1 MLPEKQMIS
10 KLISALFRTKGVIGV
25 DIGSCSVKLSRIVS
39 SSHKIKAI
47 ECGVFPLY
55 LPERVTPDEK
65 ISIISDEIRSYIK
78 KKGIECRNAVIL
90 LSDDE
95 VKISYSRLDRMPE
108 ENFKAACRRE
118 ADKLFFNNE
127 NLLID
132 YDVLGEIYEEG
143 VPKVRVVFAAA
154 QKEVISEK
162 VLIAEKSGLD
172 PLMIIPTPFAY
183 ERLLNITDAEKKDD
197 IVFVQLGRKQ
207 TGLYKFSGGRA
218 IDVRTVSF
226 GSIRADSE
234 IASVLMTQ
242 PKESEEIK
250 TRYPVPVSEDEK
262 FAVLDKFDKE
272 AAASITAK
280 QHYLESI
287 TEEIE
292 PLIYLSDVKI
302 NKVYISGG
310 PSMDAGICQFLKKRL
325 KLPVEVFPQEQLLAK
340 KSIRL
345 FGKNASLLMP
355 ASAASVAM
363 VRNEGSLTSIN
374 LLPSGREKQGHT
386 ILVAARTILS
396 ILIAAM
402 IAALFVIN
410 GTNSSLKEAIREKN
424 ASRAAAAVQA
434 AAPELESLQK
444 EADSLLPYIGQAEK
458 IKRDRALY
466 ARLVRNIA
474 DTLPQNVLISSIV
487 IMSGE
492 NDNISVDMK
501 VSSKESS
508 AVSKW
513 AEDLSRNAAYS
524 NFTAGKVS
532 KAAEQDSSY
541 VLPVKFDY
549 DGGDSL

>member
-1 MLPEKQMIS
+1 MIS
-10 KLISALFRTKGVIGV
+10 KLISVLFKTKGVIGV
-25 DIGSCSVKLSRIVS
+25 DIGSCSVKLSRIVD
-39 SSHKIKAI
+39 SSHKIKAV

-55 LPERVTPDEK
+55 LPEKVTPAEK

-132 YDVLGEIYEEG
+132 YDVLGEVYEEG

-154 QKEVISEK
+154 QKEIISEK
-162 VLIAEKSGLD
+162 VLIAEKSGLE
-172 PLMIIPTPFAY
+172 PLMVIPAAFAY
-183 ERLLNITDAEKKDD
+183 ERLLNIVAGEKKENL
-197 IVFVQLGRKQ
+197 VFAQLGRKQ

-218 IDVRTVSF
+218 TDVRIVPF
-226 GSIRADSE
+226 GSSRADSE

-250 TRYPVPVSEDEK
+250 TRFPVPVSEEEK

-272 AAASITAK
+272 AAASISAK
-280 QHYLESI
+280 QHYLEGI
-287 TEEIE
+287 AEEIE

-302 NKVYISGG
+302 DKVYISGG
-310 PSMDAGICQFLKKRL
+310 PAMDAGICQFLKKRL
-325 KLPVEVFPQEQLLAK
+325 KLPVEVFPQEQFLAK
-340 KSIRL
+340 KSIRR
-345 FGKNASLLMP
+345 FGKNAALLMP
-355 ASAASVAM
+355 ASAASVSM
-363 VRNEGSLTSIN
+363 DNNEGSFTSIS
-374 LLPSGREKQGHT
+374 LLPSGHEKKGNG
-386 ILVAARTILS
+386 
-396 ILIAAM
+396 ILIAARTVVSVLIAAM
-402 IAALFVIN
+402 AAALFVIN

-444 EADSLLPYIGQAEK
+444 EADSLLPYVEQAEG
-458 IKRDRALY
+458 IKRNRAMY
-466 ARLVRNIA
+466 ARLVKNLS

-492 NDNISVDMK
+492 NGSISVDMK

-508 AVSKW
+508 AASKW
-513 AEDLSRNAAYS
+513 AEELSGNGAYS
-524 NFTAGKVS
+524 SFTAGNIS
-532 KAAEQDSSY
+532 KAAEQDGSY